1 MLLEKQDTQF
11 RALIETLKDLLYNLG
26 SSLDSSV
33 SKLSKSI
40 DEKIDKL
47 NSVHT
52 SEQPGYLNR
61 EWQEPDTPSSNTN
74 RKKGVGPEKLSGN
87 PNNKRI
93 ISQDDN
99 FLSLFAPSDV
109 KDDLQQEADDPLRK
123 VMFVVNDTKLQ
134 SESHT
139 EEVRC

>member
-1 MLLEKQDTQF
+1 MLLEKQDMQF
-11 RALIETLKDLLYNLG
+11 RALTETLKYSLCNLG

-52 SEQPGYLNR
+52 SEQPEDLNR

-74 RKKGVGPEKLSGN
+74 R
-87 PNNKRI
+87 
-93 ISQDDN
+93 
-99 FLSLFAPSDV
+99 
-109 KDDLQQEADDPLRK
+109 
-123 VMFVVNDTKLQ
+123 
-134 SESHT
+134 
-139 EEVRC
+139 